1 MIKNKNNEGDVY
13 KRGILLVLSSPSGAG
28 KTTITRCLLKENP
41 HTTLS
46 VSVTTRPRR
55 PGEVS
60 GQDYIFA
67 TKDEFEKMVANDE
80 FLEYAKVF
88 GHYYGTLKK
97 TVEEAIAAGKDVIF
111 DIDWQGTQ
119 TLAQKAPADLVS
131 VFILPPSLQVLEKR
145 LRARNQDPDEVVE
158 SRMEKAASEMS
169 HWAEYKYVIINKE
182 LDESVARVCAI
193 LKAERQKRERQEGL
207 AEFVKKLVTG
217 Q

>member
-1 MIKNKNNEGDVY
+1 MIEDKFNDSEIF

-28 KTTITRCLLKENP
+28 KTTITRQLLKENP

-46 VSVTTRPRR
+46 ISVTTRPRR

-67 TKDEFEKMVANDE
+67 TKEEFEQQISNGE

-88 GHYYGTLKK
+88 GHYYGTLRHS
-97 TVEEAIAAGKDVIF
+97 VEEALEAGKDVIF

-131 VFILPPSLQVLEKR
+131 VFVLPPSLQILEKR
-145 LRARNQDPDEVVE
+145 LRARNQDSDDVVE
-158 SRMEKAASEMS
+158 QRMEKAANEMS
-169 HWAEYKYVIINKE
+169 HWAEYKYVIINKD
-182 LDESVARVCAI
+182 LDESVDRVCAI
-193 LKAERQKRERQEGL
+193 LKAERQKRGRQEGL